1 MEDDNQEYFLYKVTI
16 NIFEQAIIYFS
27 IKLLYFFTTNYI
39 KYITKIMLNKSYE
52 FNSS

>member
-27 IKLLYFFTTNYI
+27 TKSLHFFITNDM
-39 KYITKIMLNKSYE
+39 KYITKIMFNKSYE